1 LTWNKKNNEVILC
14 ATFRVIVRKHLGFDL
29 IARNTTLAKIFPMQ
43 CRGIKRS
50 CEIEL
55 SEKSIA
61 MTKLQVYMNWPQWSA
76 NFHLMAQTNH
86 TFNRN

>member
-1 LTWNKKNNEVILC
+1 MRQSRPL
-14 ATFRVIVRKHLGFDL
+14 
-29 IARNTTLAKIFPMQ
+29 Q

-61 MTKLQVYMNWPQWSA
+61 MTKLQVYMNG
-76 NFHLMAQTNH
+76 LD
-86 TFNRN
+86 